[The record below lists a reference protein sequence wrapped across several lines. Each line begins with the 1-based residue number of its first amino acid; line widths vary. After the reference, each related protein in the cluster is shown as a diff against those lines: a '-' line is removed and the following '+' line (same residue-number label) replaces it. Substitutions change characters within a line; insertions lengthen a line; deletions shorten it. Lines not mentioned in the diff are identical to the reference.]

1 MAHAAAV
8 FAVTEPVVAALLW
21 RAKELALVVG
31 VTNVVFVA
39 VTLSCFIVA
48 LAMTVALGFARAL
61 EVAQLATP
69 ALVAVTVSRQ

>member
-39 VTLSCFIVA
+39 VTLSCRFVGI
-48 LAMTVALGFARAL
+48 RL
-61 EVAQLATP
+61 EQWWRGEYEKEGEA
-69 ALVAVTVSRQ
+69 